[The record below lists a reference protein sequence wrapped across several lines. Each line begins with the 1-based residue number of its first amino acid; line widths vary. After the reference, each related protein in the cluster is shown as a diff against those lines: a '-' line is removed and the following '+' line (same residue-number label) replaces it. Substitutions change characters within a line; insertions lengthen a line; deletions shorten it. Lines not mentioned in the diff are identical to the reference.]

1 MTKFKAGQDII
12 IEFDGINHRAEVI
25 EHRRGTVMAVME
37 TDPAADY
44 GSGTD
49 RMAPQQTVCVAEH
62 KVKPAEKTSLKVLT
76 RQLADG

>member
-1 MTKFKAGQDII
+1 MKYQPGQDII
-12 IEFDGINHRAEVI
+12 IEFDGIDHRAHVI
-25 EHRRGTVMAVME
+25 EHRHGTVMAVMQ

-62 KVKPAEKTSLKVLT
+62 KVKLCDTTAPHKNMPSL
-76 RQLADG
+76 DP